1 MRRLMFNLKL
11 KLRAFIC
18 KVKAGMIHALGGVT
32 KLESAQ
38 TVMNDRYTRRDIQ
51 IKTARYTHM
60 IERRGMSSGF
70 FEGHIEHF
78 RMYAPCEIGKYLAE
92 KGTITFKREERDGA
106 IVLTA
111 EAKYIASQDAYGP
124 DCVMPNRII

>member
-18 KVKAGMIHALGGVT
+18 KVKAGMIHALGGMT

-38 TVMNDRYTRRDIQ
+38 MAMNDRYARRDIQ
-51 IKTARYTHM
+51 IKTARYTQM
-60 IERRGMSSGF
+60 IELRGMSSGF
-70 FEGHIEHF
+70 FEGYIEHF
-78 RMYAPCEIGKYLAE
+78 RMHAPCEIGKHLAANDA
-92 KGTITFKREERDGA
+92 ITFKREERDGA

-111 EAKYIASQDAYGP
+111 EAKYIASQDAYGSER
-124 DCVMPNRII
+124 VVPNQII

>member
-51 IKTARYTHM
+51 IKTARYTRM
-60 IERRGMSSGF
+60 IELRDTSPDYFKCYSENHRSLRERSDLR
-70 FEGHIEHF
+70 HISCHAAVAQGNM
-78 RMYAPCEIGKYLAE
+78 RSKPNYIHMQK
-92 KGTITFKREERDGA
+92 
-106 IVLTA
+106 
-111 EAKYIASQDAYGP
+111 EA
-124 DCVMPNRII
+124 

>member
-51 IKTARYTHM
+51 IKTARYTRM
-60 IERRGMSSGF
+60 IELRDTSPDYFKCYVESF
-70 FEGHIEHF
+70 KIC
-78 RMYAPCEIGKYLAE
+78 APSEIGRYLAE
-92 KGTITFKREERDGA
+92 KGAITFKRE
-106 IVLTA
+106 
-111 EAKYIASQDAYGP
+111 
-124 DCVMPNRII
+124 